1 MTSPVLKA
9 LPAFITKEPMNLSPD
24 FMRDSISIRDQG
36 IWLTVGRA
44 AQILS
49 PENSR
54 AYGGNFKQPNYRRLV
69 KAAIANT
76 LGAGHHRISL
86 ALSASQNAF
95 PHFVDRHSQMLE
107 EQKRILEELVRDI
120 EFKEHPLG
128 EVLHCKVELET
139 VQILFETQA
148 VLQAIPSDLKSF
160 VLWQL
165 GHGDLQQVT
174 LYDGRPIPTTH
185 RRVEGLSS
193 AIRDFAVY
201 TNLALADAV
210 NAWQSGQR
218 IRSDQMNGDMVDVF
232 AEKQR
237 AIREYFATVTQDLL
251 NLNEPYKQRSV
262 AIVLSGGGA
271 KDSMVVDCL
280 RDEIES
286 GGHYRLFVVDEL
298 PTRSKEC
305 QDPLFTCVQG
315 LLRVADLALDVGN
328 SSLKTGWSAHKNHSF
343 QASYSQAP
351 AVQHST
357 MK

>member
-9 LPAFITKEPMNLSPD
+9 LPAFITKEPVNLSPE
-24 FMRDSISIRDQG
+24 FMRDSVSIRDQG

-44 AQILS
+44 AQILT

-69 KAAIANT
+69 KAAIAHT
-76 LGAGHHRISL
+76 LGEGHHQVSL
-86 ALSASQNAF
+86 AMSASQHAF
-95 PHFVDRHSQMLE
+95 SQFVDKHSIILDSQRE
-107 EQKRILEELVRDI
+107 ILEELIRDI

-128 EVLHCKVELET
+128 EVKHCRVDLKS
-139 VQILFETQA
+139 VQILYETQA
-148 VLQAIPSDLKSF
+148 VLQAIPSELKSF

-174 LYDGRPIPTTH
+174 LFDGRPIPTTH

-193 AIRDFAVY
+193 AVRDFAVY
-201 TNLALADAV
+201 TNLPLADAV
-210 NAWQSGQR
+210 EAWQTGQR
-218 IRSDQMNGDMVDVF
+218 FRKEDMSGETVDVF
-232 AEKQR
+232 TEKQR

-251 NLNEPYKQRSV
+251 NLNEPYKQRSI

-271 KDSMVVDCL
+271 KDPMVVDCL

-286 GGHYRLFVVDEL
+286 GGHYKLFVVDEL
-298 PTRSKEC
+298 PTRSPEC
-305 QDPLFTCVQG
+305 RDPLFTCVHG

-328 SSLKTGWSAHKNHSF
+328 SSLKTGWIAARNASF
-343 QASYSQAP
+343 QSHSQP
-351 AVQHST
+351 AMQHST